1 MLAWGR
7 DGDQVMG
14 GKPPQQLTAQPWL
27 YSEIHRIHLSDLAR
41 MCFCYHV
48 RKRFSDL
55 ARRLGF
61 EFASG
66 CGCQGNNQGKYCVH
80 NFISHPIFSTQYLKT
95 ASGMHV
101 VRRIFS
107 STFIHLCPPQCPARV
122 DFREWKSEKWK
133 WKINLFHFFDK
144 WKVNWKSGSLIS
156 RMNSEMKM
164 LQDWEVT
171 FLANSCES
179 INLEHFQIF
188 IQILVFK

>member
-1 MLAWGR
+1 MKSSFLWKLCCCGKKVICDTHLMLVWGR

-80 NFISHPIFSTQYLKT
+80 NFISHPIFSTQYLKR
-95 ASGMHV
+95 ASGRHV

-107 STFIHLCPPQCPARV
+107 STFLHFQPPASTCAHLGPPQCPARV
-122 DFREWKSEKWK
+122 DFREWKSENGK
-133 WKINLFHFFDK
+133 
-144 WKVNWKSGSLIS
+144 
-156 RMNSEMKM
+156 
-164 LQDWEVT
+164 
-171 FLANSCES
+171 
-179 INLEHFQIF
+179 
-188 IQILVFK
+188 